1 MLRVL
6 LITQN
11 FSPEIGS
18 AANRLTK
25 LYESLSN
32 EDEIKVTVLTSNPR
46 YPNKKLYEENP
57 IFKQKLDS
65 QTSIECISPFF
76 KKYHKNYILRL
87 IFYLEFLVK
96 GYFKGKKL
104 AQNTDVVVASTPN
117 FFSGIL
123 GVLLKKKKL
132 ILDVRDL
139 WPKSVEGVKKNKA
152 TFFHKMIYKIAYK
165 AEKWMYQSADHIVI
179 NSEGF
184 LSHLLALGINEE
196 KITFIPNPI
205 TLEELEKGESHLEKN
220 KETTTT
226 KVVYAGNVGRA
237 QEMQPLIKLIDAYKN
252 SSEHTFTIIPY
263 GVDTESF
270 IQQIKKIN
278 ASNVKILKPQPR
290 EIIFDYLANA
300 TIGYVG
306 LINIEEFRDVIPGK
320 IIDYFGSG
328 TAVLANLEGYSQ
340 KIIQQSSGGITMEDS
355 SNVHKLMVNRKMQYE
370 LAKNGLIFAKKH
382 YSWDKNYQRFLKIIK
397 GI

>member
-25 LYESLSN
+25 LYESLSK
-32 EDEIKVTVLTSNPR
+32 EDEIEVSVLTSNPR
-46 YPNKKLYEENP
+46 YPNKRIYEENP
-57 IFKQKLDS
+57 IFKQKLGS
-65 QTSIECISPFF
+65 QANIECISPFF
-76 KKYHKNYILRL
+76 KKYHKNLVLRL
-87 IFYLEFLVK
+87 IFYLEFFIK
-96 GYFKGKKL
+96 GYFKGQKL

-117 FFSGIL
+117 FFSGVL

-139 WPKSVEGVKKNKA
+139 WPKSVEGLKK
-152 TFFHKMIYKIAYK
+152 HKTKYMHKILYRIAYK
-165 AEKWMYQSADHIVI
+165 AEEWMYKSADHIVI
-179 NSEGF
+179 NSGGF
-184 LSHLLALGINEE
+184 LTHLLDLGIDEE

-205 TLEELEKGESHLEKN
+205 TFEELQKGLNHLEKN
-220 KETTTT
+220 KEVAIT
-226 KVVYAGNVGRA
+226 KVVYSGNVGRA
-237 QEMQPLIKLIDAYKN
+237 QEMRPLIKLIDAYKN
-252 SSEHTFTIIPY
+252 STEHTFTIIPY

-270 IQQIKKIN
+270 IQKIKKIN
-278 ASNVKILKPQPR
+278 ASNVSILKPQPR
-290 EIIFDYLANA
+290 EIVFDYLANA

-306 LINIEEFRDVIPGK
+306 LLDIEEFHDVIPGK

-340 KIIQQSSGGITMEDS
+340 KIIQQSCGGITMEDI

-382 YSWDKNYQRFLKIIK
+382 YSWEKNYQQFLKIIK

>member
-32 EDEIKVTVLTSNPR
+32 ESEIEVSVLTSNPR
-46 YPNKKLYEENP
+46 YPNKKMYEENP
-57 IFKQKLDS
+57 IFKRKLDS
-65 QTSIECISPFF
+65 QTRIECISPFF
-76 KKYHKNYILRL
+76 KKYHKNLVLRL

-96 GYFKGKKL
+96 GYLKGRKL
-104 AQNTDVVVASTPN
+104 AQNADVVVATTPN
-117 FFSGIL
+117 FFSGVL

-139 WPKSVEGVKKNKA
+139 WPKSVEGLKKNKSKFLYKA
-152 TFFHKMIYKIAYK
+152 IYKIAYK
-165 AEKWMYQSADHIVI
+165 AEKWMYQSADHLVI

-184 LSHLLALGINEE
+184 LSHLLYLGINKE

-205 TLEELEKGESHLEKN
+205 TFEELEKGSNYLEKN
-220 KETTTT
+220 KEMTTT

-237 QEMQPLIKLIDAYKN
+237 QEMGPLIKLIDVYKN
-252 SSEHTFTIIPY
+252 STEHTFTIIPY
-263 GVDTESF
+263 GVDTEAF

-278 ASNVKILKPQPR
+278 ASNVRILKPKPR
-290 EIIFDYLANA
+290 EIVFDYLVNA

-306 LINIEEFRDVIPGK
+306 LIDIEEFHDVIPGK

-328 TAVLANLEGYSQ
+328 TAIIANLEGYSQ
-340 KIIQQSSGGITMEDS
+340 KIIEQSNGGVTMEDS
-355 SNVHKLMVNRKMQYE
+355 STVHQLMVNRQMQYD
-370 LAKNGLIFAKKH
+370 LARNGLIFAREH
-382 YSWDKNYQRFLKIIK
+382 YSWEKNYQQFLKIIK